1 MGLLSQKDVEHI
13 AKLARIQLTDTEK
26 KKLVSELSSIL
37 SYIDQLKEVDTKG
50 VPPTAQV
57 TGLTD
62 VLRDDVAIRQSVDI
76 REQLLNAAP
85 KRTGDFVETKAVFES

>member
-13 AKLARIQLTDTEK
+13 AKLARIQLTDREK

-62 VLRDDVAIRQSVDI
+62 VLRDDVAIQQSVDI

-85 KRTGDFVETKAVFES
+85 KRTGDFVETKAVFE

>member
-62 VLRDDVAIRQSVDI
+62 VLRDDVAIQQSVDI